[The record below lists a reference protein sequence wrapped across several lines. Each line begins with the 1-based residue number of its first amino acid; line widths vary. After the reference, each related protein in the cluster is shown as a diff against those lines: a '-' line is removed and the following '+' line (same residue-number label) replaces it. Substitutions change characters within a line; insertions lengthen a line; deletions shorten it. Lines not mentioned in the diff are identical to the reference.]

1 MEKIPRAAFFTIASP
16 PMAQN
21 VADPHSWIAEHL
33 SGPQDKFV
41 EFAQQVYEDGTLD
54 RKTKELIAVATAS
67 VGRCPHCTEGHIE
80 GAKEAGASEEEIAEA
95 LAVAWTQGSGTQVFW
110 MKDDFAD
117 ILGDNW
123 RREFLPDAD
132 AAFWDFKSDI
142 FEGDVFTRQT
152 KELLAVGVSCQHR
165 CRHCTRSHM
174 EAALEAGA
182 SKAEVAET
190 LSVLWVVG
198 GGTNVVWNKDDFEEH
213 LHAVPTDA

>member
-1 MEKIPRAAFFTIASP
+1 
-16 PMAQN
+16 MAQN
-21 VADPHSWIAEHL
+21 VSDSTNWIAEHL

-41 EFAQQVYEDGTLD
+41 EFAKPVYENGTLD

-80 GAKEAGASEEEIAEA
+80 GAKEAGASEEEISEA
-95 LAVAWTQGSGTQVFW
+95 LAVAWAQGSGTQVFW

-123 RREFLPDAD
+123 RQEFLPDAD

-142 FEGDVFTRQT
+142 FDGGTLPRRT
-152 KELLAVGVSCQHR
+152 KELLAAAASCQHR

-182 SKAEVAET
+182 TKAEVGEA
-190 LSVLWVVG
+190 LAVLWVIG
-198 GGTNVVWNKDDFEEH
+198 GGTNVVWNKEGFEEH
-213 LHAVPTDA
+213 LHS